1 MDGTA
6 PPARG
11 QIAGRLDTLAQQGAS
26 GALQVGGDPG
36 GTIYLKEG
44 YLAFAE
50 SAAVADLGTRLVNS
64 RRVGVDQWSQAQQ
77 DSQPDGCVGEALLS
91 RGLIELVEWQTL
103 VRAAALDALLALA
116 IGLAADPAAPGIS
129 FTGEQA
135 PCVTSAP
142 TMDAASAWAYAR
154 AEAGRLTGQAIG
166 PETRPQLAG
175 PGRDQL
181 TSGRQAPVVLGQ
193 IDGRAT
199 LQELAWRNGLALY
212 GVMDWVA
219 RMIQEGVCTVARTP
233 AKTPGGT
240 VRPWVPP
247 DPQIMRRV
255 LAGLRRLD

>member
-1 MDGTA
+1 MDCT
-6 PPARG
+6 PPHARG
-11 QIAGRLDTLAQQGAS
+11 QVAGELDTLAREGAS
-26 GALQVGGDPG
+26 GALQVSGDPG

-50 SAAVADLGTRLVNS
+50 SAAVADLGSRLVNS
-64 RRVGVDQWSQAQQ
+64 RRVGVAEWSQAQR

-103 VRAAALDALLALA
+103 LRAAALDALLTLA
-116 IGLAADPAAPGIS
+116 IQLAADPAGAGTC
-129 FTGEQA
+129 FTAEQG
-135 PCVTSAP
+135 PWVSSAP
-142 TMDAASAWAYAR
+142 TLDATSAWAYAR
-154 AEAGRLTGQAIG
+154 AEAGRLAGQAIMPG
-166 PETRPQLAG
+166 TRPRLAS

-181 TSGRQAPVVLGQ
+181 TSGRPVSAVLGQ

-219 RMIQEGVCTVARTP
+219 RMIQDGLCTIARP
-233 AKTPGGT
+233 PSARSA
-240 VRPWVPP
+240 VLRPWVPP
-247 DPQIMRRV
+247 DPQMMRRV